1 MQTANVPD
9 GQIAESRLNDWHC
22 HCFAVGQRMS
32 PRPCAIALDACNA
45 EPLAALLPLLGC
57 GEEAAVIGFDR
68 LARFSGLDAKAR
80 QALQAIAADER
91 QHDALLRGLQ
101 AALPAAS
108 PIPAMRQAA
117 RRFHL
122 SLTAGG
128 AAIHLARIAGVD
140 AAVCTILSR
149 LLRPKSALAG
159 DRDIASV
166 LGHIR
171 RDETRHV
178 AISRRIA
185 LASIAPSAARD
196 AAGQARAGLA
206 ELLSFGSQALER
218 LGVDPDALDRDVRR
232 LPPGLFPG

>member
-1 MQTANVPD
+1 MNTAYAPEDPAV
-9 GQIAESRLNDWHC
+9 ATRLGDRHG
-22 HCFAVGQRMS
+22 HCFAVALRM
-32 PRPCAIALDACNA
+32 PLRPCTVALDARYA
-45 EPLAALLPLLGC
+45 QPLAALLPLLGC

-68 LARFSGLDAKAR
+68 LAAESDLEAESR

-101 AALPAAS
+101 AALPAAAPS
-108 PIPAMRQAA
+108 AAMRRAG

-122 SLTAGG
+122 GLEAGG
-128 AAIHLARIAGVD
+128 AAVHLARIAGID

-159 DRDIASV
+159 ERDIARV

-171 RDETRHV
+171 RDEARHV
-178 AISRRIA
+178 ALSREIA
-185 LASIAPSAARD
+185 LASIAPNAARD

-206 ELLSFGSQALER
+206 ELLSFGSQALEQ
-218 LGVDPDALDRDVRR
+218 LGVDPDALGRDVRS